1 MGFSD
6 NAVSKPPM
14 MARAGLSGHTADTTV
29 CKGRKRPIAL
39 VLSMTGSRM
48 VMKVTDLDIE
58 SGFPDFP
65 DPGPEPDLRADKERV
80 FVEEED
86 MVFVGRARRGR
97 PKKLASPD
105 LVQRVVQLYFVER
118 LSMRKIA
125 DNLGVSHM
133 SVYRMLSDPGL
144 KLLL

>member
-6 NAVSKPPM
+6 NAVFKPQM

-29 CKGRKRPIAL
+29 CKGRHRPIAL

-65 DPGPEPDLRADKERV
+65 VPGPEPELRADKERV
-80 FVEEED
+80 FVDDGD
-86 MVFVGRARRGR
+86 MVFVGRAKRGR
-97 PKKLASPD
+97 PRKLSSPD
-105 LVQRVVQLYFVER
+105 V
-118 LSMRKIA
+118 
-125 DNLGVSHM
+125 
-133 SVYRMLSDPGL
+133 
-144 KLLL
+144 